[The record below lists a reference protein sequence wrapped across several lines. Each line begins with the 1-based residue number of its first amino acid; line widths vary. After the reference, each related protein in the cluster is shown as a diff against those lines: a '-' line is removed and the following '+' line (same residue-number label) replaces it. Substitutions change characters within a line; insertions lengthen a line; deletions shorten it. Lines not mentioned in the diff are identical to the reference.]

1 MRSAV
6 KDTVGCL
13 GAVAGL
19 FLFVGLLVNSCG
31 GPQTPPMSA
40 AEMQSRIAKIKV
52 DRTQRCID
60 NINNGYRYWP
70 KDMQKYAGPAM
81 AKCADHD

>member
-1 MRSAV
+1 MQNSV
-6 KDTVGCL
+6 KDTVGCV
-13 GAVAGL
+13 GALAAL
-19 FLFVGLLVNSCG
+19 FLFVGLLVNFCS

-40 AEMQSRIAKIKV
+40 AEMQSRIAKIKA

-60 NINNGYRYWP
+60 TISKGYQYWP

-81 AKCADHD
+81 AKCADDD